1 MNRRIG
7 SLFLVPLASLLF
19 FVIVG
24 AAAQGG
30 GTKSATDFGIAVKA
44 SDGIIRT
51 ALNTCQ
57 VCYRSGRGY
66 YKQVGDV
73 FVYQNCGNRFKVDQ
87 VELIKGGCNPVP
99 ILNGDKTDL
108 GDSIG
113 ISKAHLESVAPYF
126 AVWKKRA

>member
-1 MNRRIG
+1 M
-7 SLFLVPLASLLF
+7 
-19 FVIVG
+19 
-24 AAAQGG
+24 
-30 GTKSATDFGIAVKA
+30 
-44 SDGIIRT
+44 
-51 ALNTCQ
+51 C
-57 VCYRSGRGY
+57 
-66 YKQVGDV
+66 
-73 FVYQNCGNRFKVDQ
+73 QNCGNRFK